1 MGKTTIC
8 AIATAPEGALGIV
21 RVSGPKAIT
30 ITEHIFDRPLIN
42 RPANSIVF
50 GRIIDN
56 DSILDEVLVSIFHAP
71 HSYSGENAMEIS
83 CHGSKYI
90 LQRCIELLIQA
101 GCVMAEPGEFT
112 KRAFLNGK
120 MDLSQA
126 EAVADLI
133 ASSTKATHHL
143 AMSQMRGSYSTA
155 LKELRDKLLHL
166 TSLLEL
172 ELDFSDHEDLE
183 FADRT
188 ELTNIATDINEH
200 ITHLLKSF
208 RLGNAIKNG
217 IPVAIVGQ
225 TNAGKSTI
233 LNALVG
239 EEKAIV
245 SDIHGTTRDIIED
258 VVNIEGIPFRF
269 IDTAGLRSTTDTI
282 ERLGIERSYIQLE
295 KADIVLWIID
305 ALLLENDVQDLSE
318 QILPHCENKQLVL
331 VINKCDLAAD
341 TPQGE
346 AKIKESVD
354 KLLRSC
360 PKDTRKIMI
369 SAHQAQDVSRL
380 QNIFPTLID
389 RTKIEG
395 ASSSV
400 IVTNLRHYEAFSR
413 AQKSIAQAISALNL
427 SLSGELISEDL
438 RDCIRALSE
447 IIGEVNT
454 QDVLS
459 NIFSKFC
466 VGK

>member
-1 MGKTTIC
+1 MENTTIC

-21 RVSGPKAIT
+21 RVSGPKAIK

-71 HSYSGENAMEIS
+71 HSYSGENATEIS

-155 LKELRDKLLHL
+155 LKKLRDKLLHL

-183 FADRT
+183 FADRI
-188 ELTNIATDINEH
+188 ELINIATDINEH

-295 KADIVLWIID
+295 KADIVLWVID
-305 ALLLENDVQDLSE
+305 ALRLENDVQDLSE

-331 VINKCDLAAD
+331 VINKCDLAAE

-346 AKIKESVD
+346 TKIKESVE

-369 SAHQAQDVSRL
+369 SAHQTKDISRL

-400 IVTNLRHYEAFSR
+400 IVTNLRHYEAFDR
-413 AQKSIAQAISALNL
+413 AQKSITQAISALNL
-427 SLSGELISEDL
+427 SLSGELISEEL

>member
-1 MGKTTIC
+1 MENTTIC

-21 RVSGPKAIT
+21 RVSGPKAIK

-71 HSYSGENAMEIS
+71 HSYSGENATEIS

-120 MDLSQA
+120 MDLSQV

-155 LKELRDKLLHL
+155 LKKLRDKLLHL

-183 FADRT
+183 FADRI
-188 ELTNIATDINEH
+188 ELINIATDINEH

-295 KADIVLWIID
+295 KADIVLWVID
-305 ALLLENDVQDLSE
+305 ALRLENDVQDLSE

-331 VINKCDLAAD
+331 VINKCDLAAE

-346 AKIKESVD
+346 TKIKESVE

-369 SAHQAQDVSRL
+369 SAHQTKDISRL

-400 IVTNLRHYEAFSR
+400 IVTNLRHYEAFNR
-413 AQKSIAQAISALNL
+413 AQKSITQAISALNL

>member
-1 MGKTTIC
+1 
-8 AIATAPEGALGIV
+8 
-21 RVSGPKAIT
+21 
-30 ITEHIFDRPLIN
+30 
-42 RPANSIVF
+42 
-50 GRIIDN
+50 
-56 DSILDEVLVSIFHAP
+56 
-71 HSYSGENAMEIS
+71 
-83 CHGSKYI
+83 
-90 LQRCIELLIQA
+90 
-101 GCVMAEPGEFT
+101 MAEPGEFT

-143 AMSQMRGSYSTA
+143 AMSHSTA
-155 LKELRDKLLHL
+155 LKKLRDKLLHL

-183 FADRT
+183 FADRI
-188 ELTNIATDINEH
+188 ELINIATDINEH

-295 KADIVLWIID
+295 KADIVLWVID
-305 ALLLENDVQDLSE
+305 ALRLENDVQDLSE

-331 VINKCDLAAD
+331 VINKCDLAAE
-341 TPQGE
+341 TPQCE
-346 AKIKESVD
+346 TKIKESVE

-360 PKDTRKIMI
+360 PKDTRKC
-369 SAHQAQDVSRL
+369 
-380 QNIFPTLID
+380 P
-389 RTKIEG
+389 
-395 ASSSV
+395 
-400 IVTNLRHYEAFSR
+400 
-413 AQKSIAQAISALNL
+413 
-427 SLSGELISEDL
+427 
-438 RDCIRALSE
+438 
-447 IIGEVNT
+447 
-454 QDVLS
+454 S
-459 NIFSKFC
+459 N
-466 VGK
+466 

>member
-1 MGKTTIC
+1 M
-8 AIATAPEGALGIV
+8 
-21 RVSGPKAIT
+21 
-30 ITEHIFDRPLIN
+30 
-42 RPANSIVF
+42 
-50 GRIIDN
+50 
-56 DSILDEVLVSIFHAP
+56 
-71 HSYSGENAMEIS
+71 
-83 CHGSKYI
+83 
-90 LQRCIELLIQA
+90 
-101 GCVMAEPGEFT
+101 
-112 KRAFLNGK
+112 
-120 MDLSQA
+120 
-126 EAVADLI
+126 
-133 ASSTKATHHL
+133 
-143 AMSQMRGSYSTA
+143 
-155 LKELRDKLLHL
+155 
-166 TSLLEL
+166 
-172 ELDFSDHEDLE
+172 
-183 FADRT
+183 
-188 ELTNIATDINEH
+188 
-200 ITHLLKSF
+200 
-208 RLGNAIKNG
+208 
-217 IPVAIVGQ
+217 
-225 TNAGKSTI
+225 
-233 LNALVG
+233 NALVG

-295 KADIVLWIID
+295 KADIVLWVID

-331 VINKCDLAAD
+331 VINKCDLAAE

-346 AKIKESVD
+346 AKIKESVE

-369 SAHQAQDVSRL
+369 SAHQTKDISRL

-395 ASSSV
+395 DSSSV

>member
-1 MGKTTIC
+1 MENTTIC

-21 RVSGPKAIT
+21 RVSGPKAIK

-71 HSYSGENAMEIS
+71 HSYSGENATEIS

-155 LKELRDKLLHL
+155 LKKLRDKLLHL

-183 FADRT
+183 FADRI
-188 ELTNIATDINEH
+188 ELINIATDINEH

-295 KADIVLWIID
+295 KADIVLWVID
-305 ALLLENDVQDLSE
+305 ALRLENDVQDLSE

-331 VINKCDLAAD
+331 VINKCDLAAE

-346 AKIKESVD
+346 TKIKESVE

-369 SAHQAQDVSRL
+369 SAHQTKDISRL

-400 IVTNLRHYEAFSR
+400 IVTNLRHYEAFNR
-413 AQKSIAQAISALNL
+413 AQKSITQAISALNL

>member
-1 MGKTTIC
+1 
-8 AIATAPEGALGIV
+8 
-21 RVSGPKAIT
+21 
-30 ITEHIFDRPLIN
+30 
-42 RPANSIVF
+42 
-50 GRIIDN
+50 
-56 DSILDEVLVSIFHAP
+56 
-71 HSYSGENAMEIS
+71 
-83 CHGSKYI
+83 
-90 LQRCIELLIQA
+90 
-101 GCVMAEPGEFT
+101 MAEPGEFT

-155 LKELRDKLLHL
+155 LKKLRDKLLHL

-183 FADRT
+183 FADRI

-295 KADIVLWIID
+295 KADIVLWVID

-346 AKIKESVD
+346 AKIKESVE
-354 KLLRSC
+354 KLLRNC

-369 SAHQAQDVSRL
+369 SAHQTKDISRL

-400 IVTNLRHYEAFSR
+400 IVTNLRHYEAFNR
-413 AQKSIAQAISALNL
+413 AQKSIAQAISTLNL

-447 IIGEVNT
+447 IVGEVNT

>member
-1 MGKTTIC
+1 MENTTIC

-21 RVSGPKAIT
+21 RVSGPKAIK

-50 GRIIDN
+50 GRIIDK

-71 HSYSGENAMEIS
+71 HSYSGENATEIS

-155 LKELRDKLLHL
+155 LKKLRDKLLHL

-183 FADRT
+183 FADRI
-188 ELTNIATDINEH
+188 ELINIATDINEH

-295 KADIVLWIID
+295 KADIVLWVID
-305 ALLLENDVQDLSE
+305 ALRLENDVQDLSE

-331 VINKCDLAAD
+331 VINKCDLAAE

-346 AKIKESVD
+346 TKIKESVE

-369 SAHQAQDVSRL
+369 SAHQTKDISRL

-400 IVTNLRHYEAFSR
+400 IVTNLRHYEAFNR
-413 AQKSIAQAISALNL
+413 AQKSITQAISALNL

>member
-1 MGKTTIC
+1 MENTTIC

-21 RVSGPKAIT
+21 RVSGPKAIK

-71 HSYSGENAMEIS
+71 HSYSGENATEIS

-155 LKELRDKLLHL
+155 LKKLRDKLLHL

-183 FADRT
+183 FADRI
-188 ELTNIATDINEH
+188 ELINIATDINEH

-295 KADIVLWIID
+295 KADIVLWVID
-305 ALLLENDVQDLSE
+305 ALRLENDVQDLSE

-331 VINKCDLAAD
+331 VINKCDLAAE

-346 AKIKESVD
+346 TKIKESVE

-369 SAHQAQDVSRL
+369 SAHQTKDISRL

-400 IVTNLRHYEAFSR
+400 IVTNLRHYEAFNR
-413 AQKSIAQAISALNL
+413 AQKSITQAISALNL

-447 IIGEVNT
+447 IVGEVNT

>member
-1 MGKTTIC
+1 MENTTIC

-21 RVSGPKAIT
+21 RVSGPKAIK

-71 HSYSGENAMEIS
+71 HSYSGENATEIS

-112 KRAFLNGK
+112 KRAFLNRK

-155 LKELRDKLLHL
+155 LKKLRDKLLHL

-183 FADRT
+183 FADRI
-188 ELTNIATDINEH
+188 ELINIATDINEH

-295 KADIVLWIID
+295 KADIVLWVID
-305 ALLLENDVQDLSE
+305 ALRLENDVQDLSE

-331 VINKCDLAAD
+331 VINKCDLAAE

-346 AKIKESVD
+346 TKIKESVE

-369 SAHQAQDVSRL
+369 SAHQTKDISRL

-400 IVTNLRHYEAFSR
+400 IVTNLRHYEAFNR
-413 AQKSIAQAISALNL
+413 AQKSITQAISVLNL

>member
-1 MGKTTIC
+1 MENTTIC

-21 RVSGPKAIT
+21 RVSGPKAIK

-71 HSYSGENAMEIS
+71 HSYSGENATEIS

-155 LKELRDKLLHL
+155 LKKLRDKLLHL

-183 FADRT
+183 FADRI
-188 ELTNIATDINEH
+188 ELINIATDINEH

-295 KADIVLWIID
+295 KADIVLWVID
-305 ALLLENDVQDLSE
+305 ALRLENDVQDLSE

-331 VINKCDLAAD
+331 VINKCDLAAE

-346 AKIKESVD
+346 TKIKESVE

-369 SAHQAQDVSRL
+369 SAHQTKDISRL

-400 IVTNLRHYEAFSR
+400 IVTNLRHYEAFNR
-413 AQKSIAQAISALNL
+413 AQKSTTQAISALNL

>member
-1 MGKTTIC
+1 M
-8 AIATAPEGALGIV
+8 
-21 RVSGPKAIT
+21 
-30 ITEHIFDRPLIN
+30 
-42 RPANSIVF
+42 
-50 GRIIDN
+50 
-56 DSILDEVLVSIFHAP
+56 
-71 HSYSGENAMEIS
+71 
-83 CHGSKYI
+83 
-90 LQRCIELLIQA
+90 
-101 GCVMAEPGEFT
+101 
-112 KRAFLNGK
+112 
-120 MDLSQA
+120 
-126 EAVADLI
+126 
-133 ASSTKATHHL
+133 
-143 AMSQMRGSYSTA
+143 
-155 LKELRDKLLHL
+155 LHL

-183 FADRT
+183 FADRI

-295 KADIVLWIID
+295 KADIVLWVID

-346 AKIKESVD
+346 AKIKESVE
-354 KLLRSC
+354 KLLRNC

-369 SAHQAQDVSRL
+369 SAHQTKDISRL

-400 IVTNLRHYEAFSR
+400 IVTNLRHYEAFNR
-413 AQKSIAQAISALNL
+413 AQKSIAQAISTLNL

-447 IIGEVNT
+447 IVGEVNT